1 MDEEMR
7 NLFQDGKSSGKE
19 NFMKRN
25 LFRGS
30 AELERKKAARRAL
43 FRLWH
48 FIFII
53 MGIAILIFRYHIEIS
68 PQKMEY
74 GYSRAIYPHIAAA
87 LSLPGRWVPAPY
99 SASELF
105 CCLLFFATVSW
116 FCYNFYILICRKK
129 SIPLFVLKIAI
140 YMIVIAA
147 GGYFFYLTSWGFN
160 YLREPFSLSLNL
172 DDPSIL
178 SESDYERMANDML
191 SLINNLCQTNCYPP
205 HIEEV
210 WEMDR
215 MVDRAVKKIIDM
227 NLSVRIPSPPPT
239 KFLFTNECL
248 NAFGISGFFSPL
260 FMEPHLN
267 SDLLL
272 WEQPHIMAHEK
283 AHFMG
288 FASETDANFIAYLAC
303 LISDSDM
310 LRYSAALN
318 VLLSISRYMPYEKWR
333 KLVKGLPQQV
343 RQDIKAR
350 NARLRRNQKH
360 YPRLLRA
367 GQKVND
373 TYLKLNSQKLG
384 IKSYQAAMP
393 HLVVWWKKQRMVLF

>member
-1 MDEEMR
+1 MR
-7 NLFQDGKSSGKE
+7 NSFQKRKISERKY
-19 NFMKRN
+19 FTKRN
-25 LFRGS
+25 LFRNS
-30 AELERKKAARRAL
+30 ADIERKKAARRAM

-53 MGIAILIFRYHIEIS
+53 MGISIFIFRYHIEIS

-74 GYSRAIYPHIAAA
+74 GYSRAIYPYIAAA

-99 SASELF
+99 SASEIF
-105 CCLLFFATVSW
+105 CCMLFFAAISW
-116 FCYNFYILICRKK
+116 FCYNFYILIYRKK
-129 SIPLFVLKIAI
+129 SIFLFMLKTTIC
-140 YMIVIAA
+140 MMVVAA
-147 GGYFFYLTSWGFN
+147 GGYFFYLTTWGFN
-160 YLREPFSLSLNL
+160 YLREPFSISLNL
-172 DDPSIL
+172 DDPSAL
-178 SESDYERMANDML
+178 NVSDYERLANDMV
-191 SLINNLCQTNCYPP
+191 SLINTLCQRGCYPP
-205 HIEEV
+205 HIEDA
-210 WEMDR
+210 WEMDK

-227 NLSVRIPSPPPT
+227 NLSVRIPSPPST
-239 KFLFTNECL
+239 KFLLSNECL

-272 WEQPHIMAHEK
+272 WEQPHVMAHEK

-303 LISDSDM
+303 LISESDI

-318 VLLSISRYMPYEKWR
+318 VLLSVRQYMPDETKWR
-333 KLVKGLPQQV
+333 KLFNGLPQRV
-343 RQDIKAR
+343 KQDIKAR
-350 NARLRRNQKH
+350 NARLLRNQRD
-360 YPRLLRA
+360 YPKLLQA
-367 GQKVND
+367 GKKIND

-384 IKSYQAAMP
+384 IKSYQAALP